1 MMSYTYE
8 CPKNIHMYRSAHDIT
23 KLKNGRWFIFN
34 KEDTFGYGNITG
46 EFKPKRDLKLINITH
61 PDFYTSLISVLNE
74 YTLKSDD
81 IEKYKLHILF
91 PLGFPDI
98 DVYRQFAKRI
108 GLTVFYPPCREDVES
123 ASQLFGGRS
132 RCSVHDIDSIFLKFI
147 QSIYNTYDGLI
158 SPIKLPNKISNGL
171 HHSELCI
178 FDLNNVEFI
187 RLIDR
192 TSGGG
197 HIKNMNNDTPAM
209 IIASNHTNPEIK
221 RALKAI
227 TNFAKK
233 MDKKNK
239 TRKNYKKI

>member
-1 MMSYTYE
+1 M
-8 CPKNIHMYRSAHDIT
+8 
-23 KLKNGRWFIFN
+23 
-34 KEDTFGYGNITG
+34 
-46 EFKPKRDLKLINITH
+46 
-61 PDFYTSLISVLNE
+61 
-74 YTLKSDD
+74 
-81 IEKYKLHILF
+81 
-91 PLGFPDI
+91 GFPDI